1 MNVTT
6 LSQAARDRMSRW
18 SGQNL
23 TKLEPQGED
32 AAVVATLTPMLDN
45 GRLTEDVLS
54 KATEKDEERFQDSLL
69 RLATPRKIFMGL
81 PEPDGVRQGGQPDC
95 VLTSTA
101 IALAK
106 QRPYDIFRMLEET
119 DKGYVMALP
128 NGQTREG
135 ALPSDLEI
143 VTNSCAYKGGLWMTL
158 LSKELG
164 PVGQILRGRAIEAL
178 TGHDSDT
185 DILKLQFANT
195 TRTKLAR
202 TLSDQGVV
210 LAGRSMIAKDVP
222 GLSRQHSYAVLSFD
236 KSTDTVHL
244 QDPAGNEPLNAAGEP
259 LDGNKDGKFTCNLG
273 EFRSWFSTVT
283 LEKTRTTRTGW
294 TLGKGKAHYAPQ

>member
-1 MNVTT
+1 MP
-6 LSQAARDRMSRW
+6 RW

-23 TKLEPQGED
+23 TKLEPQGTD
-32 AAVVATLTPMLDN
+32 AAVVAALTPMLDN

-54 KATEKDEERFQDSLL
+54 RTTEKDEERFQDSLL
-69 RLATPRKIFMGL
+69 RLATPRKIFEGL
-81 PEPDGVRQGGQPDC
+81 PSPDGIRQAGQPDC

-101 IALAK
+101 IALAH
-106 QRPYDIFRMLEET
+106 QRPYDLFRMFEET
-119 DKGYVMALP
+119 DKGYIMGLP

-135 ALPSDLEI
+135 PLPTDHEI
-143 VTNSCAYKGGLWMTL
+143 VSNSCAYKGGLWMTI

-164 PVGQILRGRAIEAL
+164 PVGQLLRGRAIEAL

-185 DILKLQFANT
+185 DILKLQFPNT

-202 TLSDQGVV
+202 TFSDQGVV
-210 LAGRSMIAKDVP
+210 LAGRSFIAKEVP
-222 GLSRQHSYAVLSFD
+222 GLSRQHSYAVLGFD
-236 KSTDTVHL
+236 KSTDMVHL
-244 QDPAGNEPLNAAGEP
+244 QDPAGNEPLNAQGEA
-259 LDGNKDGKFTCNLG
+259 LDGNQDGKFTCNLG